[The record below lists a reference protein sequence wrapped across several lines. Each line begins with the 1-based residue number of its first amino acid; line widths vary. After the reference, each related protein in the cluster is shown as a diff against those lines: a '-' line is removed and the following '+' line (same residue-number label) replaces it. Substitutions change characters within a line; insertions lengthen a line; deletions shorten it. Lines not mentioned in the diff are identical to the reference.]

1 MSRKILI
8 TGASGFIGSF
18 LVEEA
23 IRQGLEVYA
32 GIRKSSRLEFL
43 NLYNI
48 QLLEL
53 NLSAPDELTKALSD
67 FQIQHGSFD
76 YVIHNAGIT
85 SAHHPNEFY
94 EVNCLYTKNLMK
106 ALHRTAMP
114 LTRFM
119 LISSL
124 ATYGPGCPITLKPID
139 VTDDECPVSAYA
151 RSKKMAEEFVKSSGY
166 FPTTIL
172 KPTAVFGPRDKDFL
186 RLFKMINH
194 GFEITLGSHRQILS
208 LIYVK
213 DFSHIAITLLKEPAA
228 NQTFLVSDGQHY
240 TNEELNG
247 IIRSALNKRTI
258 RLSVPL
264 KPLQAIV
271 KTHEKWLAHSGN
283 TRFLNSEKLT
293 EISAVNW
300 ACNSRPVWEE
310 TRLQP
315 RYHLADAIRETAAWY
330 KQNGWLK

>member
-1 MSRKILI
+1 MTPKVLI

-23 IRQGLEVYA
+23 IRQGFEVYA

-43 NLYNI
+43 NLYNV

-53 NLSAPDELTKALSD
+53 SLASPEELTKILSR
-67 FQIQHGSFD
+67 FQSQHGSFD

-85 SAHHPNEFY
+85 SANHPKEFH
-94 EVNCLYTKNLMK
+94 EVNCVYTKNLMN
-106 ALHRTAMP
+106 ALRNTAMP

-124 ATYGPGCPITLKPID
+124 ATYGPGCSETLKPIE
-139 VTDDECPVSAYA
+139 VTDDEYPVSAYA
-151 RSKKMAEEFVKSSGY
+151 RSKKMAEEFVRSSHY

-186 RLFKMINH
+186 RLFKMINS
-194 GFEITLGSHRQILS
+194 GFEIQLGRQRHILS

-213 DFSHIAITLLKEPAA
+213 DFSRLAISLLKEATA
-228 NQTFLVSDGQHY
+228 NQTFLVSDGQNY
-240 TNEELNG
+240 TNEELNRT
-247 IIRSALNKRTI
+247 IRSALNKKTI
-258 RLSVPL
+258 RLSIPL

-271 KTHEKWLAHSGN
+271 KANEKWLPPKSG
-283 TRFLNSEKLT
+283 TRFLNSEKLI

-300 ACNSRPVWEE
+300 ACNSLPVWQENN
-310 TRLQP
+310 LQP
-315 RYHLADAIRETAAWY
+315 QYNLYEAIRETAAWY
-330 KQNGWLK
+330 KQSGWLK